1 MSVAVV
7 HNSSEEGRKALGSAV
22 QQARSAGTEL
32 VVLHAFSGS
41 ADPSSE
47 AKETTAVEDSI
58 RTSLAALGE
67 SEAQWTLA
75 AAQPDPDA
83 TTTLLALIDK
93 ADAELLVVGSRHRS
107 AVGKFLMGQAV
118 QRLLLETPVP
128 VLLVK
133 S

>member
-7 HNSSEEGRKALGSAV
+7 HNSSDEGRKALGSAL
-22 QQARSAGTEL
+22 QQARATGTDL
-32 VVLHAFSGS
+32 VVLHAYSGS
-41 ADPSSE
+41 PDPSSE
-47 AKETTAVEDSI
+47 AKEADAVEESI
-58 RTSLAALGE
+58 RASLSALGE
-67 SEAQWTLA
+67 SEATWTLA

-83 TTTLLALIDK
+83 TTTLLALIEK
-93 ADAELLVVGSRHRS
+93 SGAEFLVVGSRHRS
-107 AVGKFLMGQAV
+107 AVGKFLMGQSI